1 MPHDVSLAGT
11 QGRVI
16 PGTRS
21 TTGPTP
27 RSGAGGGWWT
37 SDVVWEIYYV
47 FIAVATAALVLGS
60 TNRPVAA
67 RAGAVATIAVA
78 LVWYAAWRRVLS
90 GGGGATWRGYAYFA
104 GATGLF
110 AAGVAM
116 ANGVSLLLAMLC
128 PQAYVILPRRRAFIA
143 VMTVNVSY
151 LAVVFAVS
159 RDLVALLEA
168 PLWVAMMT
176 VVVSVVCGTWFSHVS
191 DQNDDRAELIRALEA
206 SRAEVAR
213 LSHEDGVNAERQRL
227 AADIHDTIAQG
238 LSSVLMLM
246 QAAEAD
252 LERSPGKARR
262 HLALAM
268 DTARDNLTEARAL
281 VGALTPAALDD
292 SSLAQ
297 ALRRLVD
304 RFRSET
310 GLHAEFAADVTGPP
324 LPKALEVVLLR
335 TAQESLTNV
344 RKHARANAVV
354 VRLEHHDGSLV
365 LETQD
370 DGCGRATTAQSGGYG
385 LAAMR
390 SRVQQMSGTVTVSS
404 ELGSGTLVRV
414 EVPVR

>member
-1 MPHDVSLAGT
+1 MTLLSAEPMGSSASIAV
-11 QGRVI
+11 GRASSTAM
-16 PGTRS
+16 TRLS
-21 TTGPTP
+21 ACSWVKTTG
-27 RSGAGGGWWT
+27 
-37 SDVVWEIYYV
+37 
-47 FIAVATAALVLGS
+47 GS
-60 TNRPVAA
+60 
-67 RAGAVATIAVA
+67 
-78 LVWYAAWRRVLS
+78 
-90 GGGGATWRGYAYFA
+90 
-104 GATGLF
+104 
-110 AAGVAM
+110 AGVAM
-116 ANGVSLLLAMLC
+116 ADGVSLLLAMLC
-128 PQAYVILPRRRAFIA
+128 PQAYVILPRSRAFIM
-143 VMTVNVSY
+143 VMTVNVIY
-151 LAVVFAVS
+151 LVVVFAVS

-176 VVVSVVCGTWFSHVS
+176 VVLSVVCGTWFSHVS
-191 DQNDDRAELIRALEA
+191 DQNDDRAELIRELEE

-252 LERSPGKARR
+252 LEQSPGKARR

-310 GLHAEFAADVTGPP
+310 GLHSEFAADVNGPP

-344 RKHARANAVV
+344 RKHAQANAVV
-354 VRLEHHDGSLV
+354 VRLAHHDGSLV

-370 DGCGRATTAQSGGYG
+370 DGCGRVATAESGGYG
-385 LAAMR
+385 LAVMR
-390 SRVQQMSGTVTVSS
+390 SRVEQMSGTVTVSS
-404 ELGSGTLVRV
+404 EPGSGTLVRV
-414 EVPVR
+414 EVPVP